1 MGKKWERKF
10 FFHTFTLLNNSN
22 ENVLYYREDEKVLQ
36 RMRIVRKY
44 LSDMNIMEAVGL
56 IQDRMKK
63 TKDYEEFLMSMNEL
77 KKSGVLPI
85 FLFLISR
92 LYVGIFRFG

>member
-1 MGKKWERKF
+1 MGKKWERNF

-22 ENVLYYREDEKVLQ
+22 ENVLYYREDENTLQ

-63 TKDYEEFLMSMNEL
+63 TKDYEEFLMSMNE
-77 KKSGVLPI
+77 
-85 FLFLISR
+85 
-92 LYVGIFRFG
+92 

>member
-1 MGKKWERKF
+1 MGKGKCFR
-10 FFHTFTLLNNSN
+10 TFALLNNSN
-22 ENVLYYREDEKVLQ
+22 ENVLYYREDENTLQ

-63 TKDYEEFLMSMNEL
+63 TKDYEEFLMSMNE
-77 KKSGVLPI
+77 
-85 FLFLISR
+85 
-92 LYVGIFRFG
+92 

>member
-1 MGKKWERKF
+1 LKKNQNRKLF
-10 FFHTFTLLNNSN
+10 FYKFAVLNNN
-22 ENVLYYREDEKVLQ
+22 DENTLYYREDENTLQ

-63 TKDYEEFLMSMNEL
+63 TKDYEEFLMSMNE
-77 KKSGVLPI
+77 
-85 FLFLISR
+85 
-92 LYVGIFRFG
+92 

>member
-1 MGKKWERKF
+1 MGKKI

-22 ENVLYYREDEKVLQ
+22 ENVLYYREDENTLQ

-63 TKDYEEFLMSMNEL
+63 TKDYEEFLMSMNE
-77 KKSGVLPI
+77 
-85 FLFLISR
+85 
-92 LYVGIFRFG
+92 

>member
-1 MGKKWERKF
+1 MGKGKCFR
-10 FFHTFTLLNNSN
+10 TFALLNNSN
-22 ENVLYYREDEKVLQ
+22 ENVLYYREDENTLQ

-63 TKDYEEFLMSMNEL
+63 TKDYEQFLMSMNE
-77 KKSGVLPI
+77 
-85 FLFLISR
+85 
-92 LYVGIFRFG
+92 

>member
-1 MGKKWERKF
+1 MKKKQKRKLF
-10 FFHTFTLLNNSN
+10 FCKFAVLNNN
-22 ENVLYYREDEKVLQ
+22 DENTLYYREDENTLQ

-63 TKDYEEFLMSMNEL
+63 TKDYEEFLMSMNE
-77 KKSGVLPI
+77 
-85 FLFLISR
+85 
-92 LYVGIFRFG
+92 

>member
-1 MGKKWERKF
+1 MGKEIF

-22 ENVLYYREDEKVLQ
+22 ENVLYYREDENTLQ

-63 TKDYEEFLMSMNEL
+63 TKDYEEFFMSMNE
-77 KKSGVLPI
+77 
-85 FLFLISR
+85 
-92 LYVGIFRFG
+92 

>member
-1 MGKKWERKF
+1 MGKEKF

-22 ENVLYYREDEKVLQ
+22 QNVLYYREDENTLQ

-63 TKDYEEFLMSMNEL
+63 TKDYEEFLMSMNE
-77 KKSGVLPI
+77 
-85 FLFLISR
+85 
-92 LYVGIFRFG
+92 

>member
-1 MGKKWERKF
+1 MGKEN

-22 ENVLYYREDEKVLQ
+22 ENVLYYREDENTLQ

-44 LSDMNIMEAVGL
+44 LSDMNIMEVVGL

-63 TKDYEEFLMSMNEL
+63 TKDYEEFLMSMNE
-77 KKSGVLPI
+77 
-85 FLFLISR
+85 
-92 LYVGIFRFG
+92 

>member
-1 MGKKWERKF
+1 MGKGKCFR
-10 FFHTFTLLNNSN
+10 TFALLNNSH
-22 ENVLYYREDEKVLQ
+22 ENVLYYREDENTLQ

-63 TKDYEEFLMSMNEL
+63 TKDYEEFLMSMNE
-77 KKSGVLPI
+77 
-85 FLFLISR
+85 
-92 LYVGIFRFG
+92 

>member
-1 MGKKWERKF
+1 MGKGKCFR
-10 FFHTFTLLNNSN
+10 TFALLNNSN
-22 ENVLYYREDEKVLQ
+22 ENTLYYREDENTLQ

-63 TKDYEEFLMSMNEL
+63 TKDYEEFLMSMNE
-77 KKSGVLPI
+77 
-85 FLFLISR
+85 
-92 LYVGIFRFG
+92 

>member
-1 MGKKWERKF
+1 MGKEF

-22 ENVLYYREDEKVLQ
+22 ENVLYYREDENTLQ

-63 TKDYEEFLMSMNEL
+63 TKDYEEFLMSMNE
-77 KKSGVLPI
+77 
-85 FLFLISR
+85 
-92 LYVGIFRFG
+92 

>member
-1 MGKKWERKF
+1 MGKEI

-22 ENVLYYREDEKVLQ
+22 ENVLYYREDENTLQ

-63 TKDYEEFLMSMNEL
+63 TKDYEEFLMSMN
-77 KKSGVLPI
+77 K
-85 FLFLISR
+85 
-92 LYVGIFRFG
+92 

>member
-1 MGKKWERKF
+1 MGKGKCFR
-10 FFHTFTLLNNSN
+10 TFALLNNSN
-22 ENVLYYREDEKVLQ
+22 ENVLYYREDENTLQ

-63 TKDYEEFLMSMNEL
+63 TKDYEEFFMSMNE
-77 KKSGVLPI
+77 
-85 FLFLISR
+85 
-92 LYVGIFRFG
+92 

>member
-1 MGKKWERKF
+1 MGKGKC
-10 FFHTFTLLNNSN
+10 FHTFTLLNNSN
-22 ENVLYYREDEKVLQ
+22 ENVLYYREDENTLQ

-63 TKDYEEFLMSMNEL
+63 TKDYEEFLMSMNE
-77 KKSGVLPI
+77 
-85 FLFLISR
+85 
-92 LYVGIFRFG
+92 

>member
-1 MGKKWERKF
+1 MGKGKCFR
-10 FFHTFTLLNNSN
+10 TFALLNNSN
-22 ENVLYYREDEKVLQ
+22 ENVLYYREDENTLQ

-63 TKDYEEFLMSMNEL
+63 TKDYEKFLMSMNE
-77 KKSGVLPI
+77 
-85 FLFLISR
+85 
-92 LYVGIFRFG
+92 

>member
-1 MGKKWERKF
+1 MGKGKCFRRF
-10 FFHTFTLLNNSN
+10 ALLNNSN
-22 ENVLYYREDEKVLQ
+22 ENVLYYREDENTLQ

-63 TKDYEEFLMSMNEL
+63 TKDYEEFLMSMNE
-77 KKSGVLPI
+77 
-85 FLFLISR
+85 
-92 LYVGIFRFG
+92 

>member
-1 MGKKWERKF
+1 MGKEI

-22 ENVLYYREDEKVLQ
+22 ENVLYYREDENTLQ
-36 RMRIVRKY
+36 RMRIVCKY

-63 TKDYEEFLMSMNEL
+63 TKDYEEFLMSMNE
-77 KKSGVLPI
+77 
-85 FLFLISR
+85 
-92 LYVGIFRFG
+92 

>member
-1 MGKKWERKF
+1 MGKGKCFR
-10 FFHTFTLLNNSN
+10 TFALLNNSN
-22 ENVLYYREDEKVLQ
+22 ENVLYYREDENTLQ

-63 TKDYEEFLMSMNEL
+63 TKDYEEFLMSMNE
-77 KKSGVLPI
+77 KKNRDVLPI

>member
-1 MGKKWERKF
+1 MGKEN

-22 ENVLYYREDEKVLQ
+22 ENVLYYREDENTLQ

-63 TKDYEEFLMSMNEL
+63 TKDYEEFLMSMNE
-77 KKSGVLPI
+77 
-85 FLFLISR
+85 
-92 LYVGIFRFG
+92 

>member
-1 MGKKWERKF
+1 MKKNQNRKLF
-10 FFHTFTLLNNSN
+10 FYKFAVLNNN
-22 ENVLYYREDEKVLQ
+22 DENTLYYREDENTLQ

-63 TKDYEEFLMSMNEL
+63 TKDYEEFLMSMNE
-77 KKSGVLPI
+77 
-85 FLFLISR
+85 
-92 LYVGIFRFG
+92 

>member
-1 MGKKWERKF
+1 MGKEI

-22 ENVLYYREDEKVLQ
+22 ENVLYYREDENTLQ

-63 TKDYEEFLMSMNEL
+63 TKDYEELLMSMNE
-77 KKSGVLPI
+77 
-85 FLFLISR
+85 
-92 LYVGIFRFG
+92 

>member
-1 MGKKWERKF
+1 MGKKKNFR
-10 FFHTFTLLNNSN
+10 TFALLNNSD
-22 ENVLYYREDEKVLQ
+22 ENTLYYREDENTLQ

-63 TKDYEEFLMSMNEL
+63 TKDYEEFLMSMNE
-77 KKSGVLPI
+77 
-85 FLFLISR
+85 
-92 LYVGIFRFG
+92 

>member
-1 MGKKWERKF
+1 MKKNQNRKLIF
-10 FFHTFTLLNNSN
+10 CKFAVLNNN
-22 ENVLYYREDEKVLQ
+22 DENTLYYREDENTLQ

-63 TKDYEEFLMSMNEL
+63 TKDYEEFLMSMNE
-77 KKSGVLPI
+77 
-85 FLFLISR
+85 
-92 LYVGIFRFG
+92 

>member
-1 MGKKWERKF
+1 MGKEI

-22 ENVLYYREDEKVLQ
+22 ENVLYYREDENTLQ

-44 LSDMNIMEAVGL
+44 LSDMNIMEVVGL

-63 TKDYEEFLMSMNEL
+63 TKDYEEFLMSMNE
-77 KKSGVLPI
+77 
-85 FLFLISR
+85 
-92 LYVGIFRFG
+92 

>member
-1 MGKKWERKF
+1 MGKKI

-44 LSDMNIMEAVGL
+44 LSDMNIMEVVGL

-63 TKDYEEFLMSMNEL
+63 TKDYEEFLMSMNE
-77 KKSGVLPI
+77 
-85 FLFLISR
+85 
-92 LYVGIFRFG
+92 